1 MYYSFTILKFLL
13 FFINFILLVFGIAS
27 VAISSWVIVNDEG
40 FIETVQFFWSDNA
53 NGLEIFQGTAL
64 LRYFGYA
71 VIFIGSVTIPI
82 TLVEFCGLANENR
95 RLLQVSA
102 GFMTILIVLEVAG
115 AITMGSLAS
124 KWTEDY
130 EHTNKARFMTNYSGA
145 IGTPDFTP
153 IKSYTLKMEIMMINL
168 ECCGMNG
175 VNDFKNEQSRWYS
188 EGRKYIDGFS
198 GDLVK
203 IPAACCQYSNKD
215 FIKTGDYQSFNK
227 YLIDENCVKAYPESN
242 TVGCLA
248 KVRENIQMK
257 GLPYIAIPIGIS
269 VFQASLVVFS
279 ILLIRK
285 IKPFSDDGF
294 Y

>member
-102 GFMTILIVLEVAG
+102 GFMTILVVLEVAG

-130 EHTNKARFMTNYSGA
+130 EHTNKARFTTNYSGA

-153 IKSYTLKMEIMMINL
+153 IKSYTLKMEIMMIN
-168 ECCGMNG
+168 
-175 VNDFKNEQSRWYS
+175 QSRWYS

-215 FIKTGDYQSFNK
+215 FIKTGDYRSFDK
-227 YLIDENCVKAYPESN
+227 YLIDPNCVKAYPQSN
-242 TVGCLA
+242 TVGCLV

-257 GLPYIAIPIGIS
+257 GLPYIAIPIGIF
-269 VFQASLVVFS
+269 VFQ
-279 ILLIRK
+279 
-285 IKPFSDDGF
+285 
-294 Y
+294 